1 MKDIDAIAALQDPVR
16 RRLYEYVAA
25 QGREV
30 GRNEA
35 AEATGVTRTLA
46 AHHLDRLTG
55 AGLLESGSRR
65 LTGRSGPGA
74 GRPAKVYTRARAE
87 HAVSLP
93 SRDYLTAA
101 ELLAEAAERA
111 GLDRELRTAARRK
124 GEALRGPAAPCGS
137 LAEAMEALAAR
148 GYEPHLEPA
157 DTPTRTKDAGSDRAA
172 GAVKAPGA
180 ATEATGPTPVT
191 PTAPGAPATPTAPI
205 TPGAPIT
212 PEAPGAPGAVGAV
225 GPAETAPE
233 AAPAVVRMRN
243 CPFHSVAER
252 FPPLVCGMNLALLE
266 GLLGTGGAVR
276 ARMDSRPGECCVVV
290 EDSKNNQD

>member
-191 PTAPGAPATPTAPI
+191 PTAPGAPGAPATP
-205 TPGAPIT
+205 
-212 PEAPGAPGAVGAV
+212 GAV